1 MVFLRPSATENA
13 EVRRGEA
20 EFALAG
26 VKGRRVRILKTGR
39 GVLGRPKAFHPK
51 KCSSRQGL
59 RFSSVGQLS
68 FCRGDSVWRVRG
80 GFLEH

>member
-1 MVFLRPSATENA
+1 MVFSRPSATEIA

-39 GVLGRPKAFHPK
+39 GVLGRPKAFHP
-51 KCSSRQGL
+51 
-59 RFSSVGQLS
+59 
-68 FCRGDSVWRVRG
+68 
-80 GFLEH
+80 